1 MWNIWRTY
9 GDGSKPYTPGEHQN
23 SSGLWIS
30 VLQCIVERFFE
41 SINNLLAFSP
51 SSQICLEKYDTYWNK
66 STARSHSWW
75 HPSHSRGHK
84 RDVHRSFGSTPSPSV
99 ARSSIGSPAL
109 STQRRISPTN
119 KSWNSIPPWSH
130 PLDPLSGHSPP
141 ILHHRTSA
149 RSEVRNRLGPS
160 RPPTWI
166 GTPRGST
173 RRHTGGVRRSE
184 HLGTTSRPSNS
195 SHKVRAPVRSV
206 QIYESDNWELFL
218 WFLVCKNVNYICH
231 VYIHYIYIYIY
242 CEIHT

>member
-119 KSWNSIPPWSH
+119 ITNEQV
-130 PLDPLSGHSPP
+130 LEQHSS
-141 ILHHRTSA
+141 LVT
-149 RSEVRNRLGPS
+149 
-160 RPPTWI
+160 PTWSTFRSFTAHPSPQDI
-166 GTPRGST
+166 SAQRGSQQT
-173 RRHTGGVRRSE
+173 WSESPTHVDRYSEGLHKTPHWWSSQVWAPRDNESPKQFFPQGACPSSFSSNLWVR
-184 HLGTTSRPSNS
+184 
-195 SHKVRAPVRSV
+195 
-206 QIYESDNWELFL
+206 
-218 WFLVCKNVNYICH
+218 
-231 VYIHYIYIYIY
+231 
-242 CEIHT
+242 